1 MSFCIVTAGVPEDYF
16 HHVIK
21 KATALH
27 MINISMLFSI
37 YARAYVCVLVCLLYC
52 IFVCVQCE
60 QTIWCVF
67 VYMCMSITLVQSLLL
82 GKYLFIYLF
91 I

>member
-1 MSFCIVTAGVPEDYF
+1 
-16 HHVIK
+16 
-21 KATALH
+21 

-82 GKYLFIYLF
+82 GKYLFIYLKSQTNRKQ
-91 I
+91 